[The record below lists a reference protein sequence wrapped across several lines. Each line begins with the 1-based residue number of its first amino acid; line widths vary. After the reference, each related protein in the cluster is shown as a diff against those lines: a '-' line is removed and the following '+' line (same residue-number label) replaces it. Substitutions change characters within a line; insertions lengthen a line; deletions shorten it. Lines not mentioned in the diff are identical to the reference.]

1 MTAAEAWTVTGLGMA
16 VTFLGLAICIGF
28 IRLFGVIA
36 RHVGDG
42 EPHGAAPH
50 GAAPPQVAALAA
62 PEAPPPAEPV
72 PAPVLA
78 VIAAVLDIERALYM
92 NRPGSRVTI
101 RRTAPRP

>member
-28 IRLFGVIA
+28 IRLFGMLA
-36 RHVGDG
+36 RYVGDA
-42 EPHGAAPH
+42 EPHGAAPPPA
-50 GAAPPQVAALAA
+50 AAPAGP
-62 PEAPPPAEPV
+62 APPPPPAAEPV

-78 VIAAVLDIERALYM
+78 VIATVLDIERALYM